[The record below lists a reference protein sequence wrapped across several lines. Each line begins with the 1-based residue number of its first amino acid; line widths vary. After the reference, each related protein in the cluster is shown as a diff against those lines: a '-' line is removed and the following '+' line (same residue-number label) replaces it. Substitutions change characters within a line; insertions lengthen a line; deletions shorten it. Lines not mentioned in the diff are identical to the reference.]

1 MTKQEI
7 RMLQSFAEKLK
18 PKGYYISYLE
28 KSNIVYVFRP
38 KKKSPKRFTDIQKAI
53 NYLRKKAA

>member
-1 MTKQEI
+1 
-7 RMLQSFAEKLK
+7 MLQSFAEKLK